1 MTSIETPLDR
11 DIERERELQAQ
22 ELAKIQPYSS
32 EENGVVVIIY
42 ILWAILLPFTIWTSF
57 KSVSQ
62 AERGFKFRLGK
73 SVTGAKALLPGLH
86 FVLPW
91 VDSIIKIDMR
101 TRVDDIEPQ
110 SLLTSDSVTLK
121 IDGIGF
127 WRVSEP
133 WKAYTRADNFEEVTC
148 QLLSATLR
156 NVLSG
161 KSLRTI
167 LSSRRQIA
175 DDVVRFAAPKA
186 AEWGVTILNVEISDV
201 QVPEDLQESL
211 AAEAQAAREA
221 AAKVALAK
229 GELDSAKLLAEA
241 ARNLANGGAGAMAI
255 RYLETMNSLNKG
267 NFIIYPE

>member
-1 MTSIETPLDR
+1 MSNIEDPIDH
-11 DIERERELQAQ
+11 EVNRERQLHAA
-22 ELAKIQPYSS
+22 ELAKIQPISS
-32 EENGVVVIIY
+32 EENVVVVLMY
-42 ILWAILLPFTIWTSF
+42 LLWAILFPFTIWFSF

-86 FVLPW
+86 FILPW
-91 VDSIIKIDMR
+91 TDEIIKLDMR
-101 TRVDDIEPQ
+101 TRCSDIEPQ

-121 IDGIGF
+121 VDGIGF
-127 WRVSEP
+127 WRVHEP
-133 WKAYTRADNFEEVTC
+133 WKAYTRADNYREVTV

-175 DDVVRFAAPKA
+175 DDVVKFAAPKA
-186 AEWGVTILNVEISDV
+186 AEWGVTVINVEISDV
-201 QVPEDLQESL
+201 RVPEELQESL

-221 AAKVALAK
+221 AAKVALSR
-229 GELDSAKLLAEA
+229 GELDASKILAEA
-241 ARNLANGGAGAMAI
+241 ARNLERGGRGAMAI
-255 RYLETMNSLNKG
+255 RYLETMNSLNQG
-267 NFIIYPE
+267 NFIIYPD